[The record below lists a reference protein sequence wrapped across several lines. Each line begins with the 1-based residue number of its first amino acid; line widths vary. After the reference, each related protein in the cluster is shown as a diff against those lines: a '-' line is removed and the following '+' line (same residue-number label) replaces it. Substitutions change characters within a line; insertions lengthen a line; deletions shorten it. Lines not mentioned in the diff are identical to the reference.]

1 MQFGLIISLCMHA
14 ALLGWA
20 VLNIQMLTPL
30 PVAEPEPVAIDL
42 VSPSEVT
49 KLRPGLRTAKQL
61 QAQAKENPKPD
72 VAKKEAPKPT
82 PVAAAPPPPAP
93 EPVAKE
99 EPKPEPAKAEPP
111 PPPKPEP
118 PKVEPPKP
126 EPPKAEPPKPEPP
139 KEPEPDKLAALP
151 PQSAPPVPALE
162 EQKRLEELVKE
173 QERQAEEQKKLEE
186 EKRKVE
192 EEKRKLEEEKK
203 KLEEETKQAEEKRRE
218 EERKQAELKKKQ
230 EEEKKRKEAEL
241 KKKREEEKRRKEAE
255 AKKAFDAEKISALLN
270 KMPDKGAPR
279 PSVPLEEQAK
289 ALNKGP
295 VLGAPEGKDQQLS
308 ASELAI
314 LAQIIKSCVQSKWNV
329 LGGGESAQHTQVKL
343 RLRFNPDG
351 RLASEPQIMNPQNT
365 PYFLAVRDSAVR
377 AVQAC
382 EPYSLP
388 PAKYEFWKDIVL
400 NFDPRDM
407 F

>member
-1 MQFGLIISLCMHA
+1 VYFGLIISLCVHA

-20 VLNIQMLTPL
+20 VLNISTLAPL
-30 PVAEPEPVAIDL
+30 AVAEPEPIAVDL
-42 VSPSEVT
+42 VTPGEVT
-49 KLRPGLRTAKQL
+49 KLRLGSRTAKQL
-61 QAQAKENPKPD
+61 QAQPKESPRPE

-82 PVAAAPPPPAP
+82 PVATAPPPPAP
-93 EPVAKE
+93 EPVPAKE
-99 EPKPEPAKAEPP
+99 DPR
-111 PPPKPEP
+111 
-118 PKVEPPKP
+118 P
-126 EPPKAEPPKPEPP
+126 EPPKAEPPPKAAPPLPEPTKDP
-139 KEPEPDKLAALP
+139 VAEKLAALP
-151 PQSAPPVPALE
+151 PEPASAPPVPALE
-162 EQKRLEELVKE
+162 EHKRLDELMQEE
-173 QERQAEEQKKLEE
+173 QRQAEEQRQKLEAE
-186 EKRKVE
+186 RRQV
-192 EEKRKLEEEKK
+192 EEEKK
-203 KLEEETKQAEEKRRE
+203 KLEAEKKQLEEETRKAEDKRRQEE
-218 EERKQAELKKKQ
+218 EERRQAELKKKQ
-230 EEEKKRKEAEL
+230 EEDKRRKEAEL

-255 AKKAFDAEKISALLN
+255 AKKKFDAEKISALLN

-279 PSVPLEEQAK
+279 PSVPLDEQAK
-289 ALNKGP
+289 TLNKGP
-295 VLGAPEGKDQQLS
+295 VLGAPEGRDQQLS

-329 LGGGESAQHTQVKL
+329 LGGGETAQNTQVKL